1 MRRTLRWLK
10 RIVLGSL
17 ALAVVA
23 IGVALIVVHTDWGRE
38 RIRRQIE
45 AALADEFPGGAR
57 IGKLEG
63 SVLGELVLTDVEL
76 AALDGTPL
84 VSIGTLTVD
93 VALVPLVGNT
103 IRVDR
108 LVADHVTVVDPQRPF
123 APPPAPSTD
132 GPGEPSAWTIELPDV
147 ELRDGTV
154 TLSSAATGGAPVTL
168 TAIELQLVA
177 RIPSGAPI
185 TAAVTSLRGRWGERG
200 LDFEASARATL
211 GDVPAISR
219 LDARLGGVVVGASD
233 IVLDLAHP
241 AGTLSVQAPARAL
254 VAIAP
259 ELPQPADAA
268 LQITASGSLVEI
280 AGSVGEN
287 RVTALVLASGELSA
301 LRGEAVIVATGG
313 DLATVSQGAVAGA
326 GTMLAVLRG
335 DRAGVQGMLH
345 ATTQL
350 AALPPVVATVAIDA
364 AFSRAGACAVP
375 IERASGQLLVGGDG
389 ELRAAAIASVAARD
403 CTLAFTDP
411 ARVVASVQDLQR
423 ATAGRAEARG
433 AVTGSATITGALSP
447 DPALVVAATLE
458 GRRLR
463 QAELVVGHATGKL
476 AATLASGIVT
486 AKLDASAS
494 GVYRAGQPLGRAVAH
509 AESRIDTRSVAAPRI
524 AARATAWPAVGG
536 AKRIDATA
544 TIELP
549 DARRDSTRI
558 VLGQHALLLANG
570 VKFQGR
576 GGTIELGDRVTLQKL
591 RTASGTG
598 SLEIDAGYGATGLEA
613 NVVAKTLPAS
623 LIDPAYR
630 GSASGTIAL
639 RQRGLRWDGSAKLA
653 ARGLAISPEAQP
665 LHGDLTVAIAGR
677 RVSVDASART
687 DRIGRVQLV
696 LDVEG
701 PRDLLD
707 VSAWQRLE
715 RKSIK
720 LASLAV
726 DRVNL
731 AAMEVPTGG
740 IVDGKLYFVAGSA
753 EANELRISNVETP
766 LGIASGTI
774 VFSQQANDELGAAG
788 NAHVEGVGDANLTAS
803 FRFPDRPFDPFA
815 WQRLGRGVARELV
828 LVIDD
833 VVVDPDKLAKLGFP
847 DLPYH
852 ARADI
857 QIGLHPGSSEAKL
870 QVDLRDVHGGVLVKP
885 LDLEIRASSDRSG
898 TAAKVTLIDPAV
910 AAAPSGLAAAQT
922 SLQHRDLITLDGTTP
937 VTFDRWLTARLP
949 DLIGSPLAGRLE
961 IRRIAAKRLLAY
973 FGRLQRVE
981 GTIGGGFDLAGTL
994 GVPTV
999 KGELTAK
1006 DIEGPPGIEGGRPP
1020 KLDELKL
1027 AVDWGGVAGR
1037 VTLTGIEANGRLY
1050 VSAQGQPTRLDTIL
1064 ANAKF
1069 TRFDLAPIAAL
1080 IPGELAASTGI
1091 LEGDISINKLDP
1103 RTMKGLAGYVRLT
1116 SARIPL
1122 IPILGT
1128 LHDATA
1134 MVSYGDRGLV
1144 AIVEGPKDARIG
1156 RHAAHL
1162 GQTGK
1167 VWMKVMGPRD
1177 LSSLEGR
1184 LEVYDVQMIGEI
1196 EPIVTGVA
1204 VAKLVRQNDR
1214 YVGHIDVS
1222 NASVI
1227 VPEETGEDLLDP
1239 DAPSD
1244 LYIVEDGV
1252 KLERQPMFV
1261 LGARAPD
1268 HPFLVVDIHVQ
1279 PTKIEALSLLD
1290 DFGVRATASGN
1301 LKVSLGDSLGVLG
1314 RIGID
1319 RGTVDVLGRIY
1330 KVDPASQIV
1339 FDGTTDGKLG
1349 IDLSHDFPSMT
1360 LLVNLRGRI
1369 SAPDPQLAS
1378 DPGIYT
1384 QGQLAGFLAGGD
1396 PGGDTAQQTREAATG
1411 TGAALLSTRLGKRLK
1426 RVLPVKLDLIRCDP
1440 GSSAAGASCTI
1451 GRWLSDN
1458 LFLAFK
1464 SRLEARPD
1472 ENSGDLQLQ
1481 WYFRREWLIE
1491 GIGGDRN
1498 HNGVDLLWRRR
1509 W

>member
-23 IGVALIVVHTDWGRE
+23 VGVALIVLHTDWGRE

-57 IGKLEG
+57 VGKLEG

-76 AALDGTPL
+76 AALDGAPL

-93 VALVPLVGNT
+93 VALTPLASNT

-108 LVADHVTVVDPQRPF
+108 LVADRVTVVDPQRPF
-123 APPPAPSTD
+123 APPPEPRTE
-132 GPGEPSAWTIELPDV
+132 GPGEPSAWTVELPDV
-147 ELRDGTV
+147 ELRDGTI
-154 TLSSAATGGAPVTL
+154 TLSRAATGGAPVTL
-168 TAIELQLVA
+168 TAIALQLAA
-177 RIPSGAPI
+177 RLPSGAPI
-185 TAAVTSLRGRWGERG
+185 TAAVTSLRGRWVERG
-200 LDFEASARATL
+200 LDFEASAQATL
-211 GDVPAISR
+211 GDVPALAR
-219 LDARLGGVVVGASD
+219 FDARLGGIVVGGKD

-241 AGTLSVQAPARAL
+241 AGTLTVQAPARAMA
-254 VAIAP
+254 AIAP
-259 ELPQPADAA
+259 ELSLPADAA
-268 LQITASGSLVEI
+268 LQITASDSLVEI
-280 AGSVGEN
+280 TGNVGEN

-364 AFSRAGACAVP
+364 AFARDGACAVP

-389 ELRAAAIASVAARD
+389 ELRAGAIASVTGRD
-403 CTLAFTDP
+403 CTLVLADS
-411 ARVVASVQDLQR
+411 ARVAASVDDLPR
-423 ATAGRAEARG
+423 ATAGHVDTRG
-433 AVTGSATITGALSP
+433 AVTASATITGTLSP
-447 DPALVVAATLE
+447 EPALVVAATLA

-476 AATLASGIVT
+476 GATLASGVVT

-509 AESRIDTRSVAAPRI
+509 AESRIDTRSEAAPRI
-524 AARATAWPAVGG
+524 AASATAWPAVGG

-549 DARRDSTRI
+549 DARRDTTRI
-558 VLGQHALLLANG
+558 ELGHHALLLANG
-570 VKFQGR
+570 VRFQGR
-576 GGTIELGDRVTLQKL
+576 GGTIELGDRVTLRAL

-598 SLEIDAGYGATGLEA
+598 SLEIDAGYDATGLEA

-639 RQRGLRWDGSAKLA
+639 RQRGLRWDGTAKLA

-677 RVSVDASART
+677 RVSVDASAWT
-687 DRIGRVQLV
+687 DQIGRVQLV
-696 LDVEG
+696 LDVDG

-707 VSAWQRLE
+707 VAAWQRLE
-715 RKSIK
+715 RRSIK

-740 IVDGKLYFVAGSA
+740 IVDGKLYVVAGSA
-753 EANELRISNVETP
+753 EANELRISNVVTP

-788 NAHVEGVGDANLTAS
+788 SARVEGVGDANLTAS
-803 FRFPDRPFDPFA
+803 FRFPDRPFDPLA

-833 VVVDPDKLAKLGFP
+833 VVVDPDRLAKLGFRN
-847 DLPYH
+847 LPYH

-870 QVDLRDVHGGVLVKP
+870 QVDLHDVHGGVLVKP
-885 LDLEIRASSDRSG
+885 LDLEIRASSDRAG

-910 AAAPSGLAAAQT
+910 APRSGLAAAQT
-922 SLQHRDLITLDGTTP
+922 SLKHRDLIALDGTTP

-949 DLIGSPLAGRLE
+949 DLIRSPLTGRLE

-981 GTIGGGFDLAGTL
+981 GTVGGGFDLAGTL

-1006 DIEGPPGIEGGRPP
+1006 DIAGPPGIEGGRPP

-1027 AVDWGGVAGR
+1027 ALDWGGVAGR
-1037 VTLTGIEANGRLY
+1037 ATLTGIEANGRLH
-1050 VSAQGQPTRLDTIL
+1050 VSAQGQPTRLETIL

-1080 IPGELAASTGI
+1080 LPGELAASTGI
-1091 LEGDISINKLDP
+1091 LEGDISIHKLDP
-1103 RTMKGLAGYVRLT
+1103 RTMKGLGGYLRLT

-1134 MVSYGDRGLV
+1134 MVSYGERGLV
-1144 AIVEGPKDARIG
+1144 AIVEGPKDTRIG
-1156 RHAAHL
+1156 RHVARL

-1167 VWMKVMGPRD
+1167 VWMKVTGPRD
-1177 LSSLEGR
+1177 LSRLDGR

-1214 YVGHIDVS
+1214 YVGRIDVS

-1268 HPFLVVDIHVQ
+1268 HPFLVVDINLQ
-1279 PTKIEALSLLD
+1279 PTKIEALSILD
-1290 DFGVRATASGN
+1290 DFGVRATAQGN

-1330 KVDPASQIV
+1330 KIDPASQIV
-1339 FDGTTDGKLG
+1339 FDGTTDGLLG
-1349 IDLSHDFPSMT
+1349 IELSHDFPSMT
-1360 LLVNLRGRI
+1360 LFVNLGGRI
-1369 SAPDPQLAS
+1369 ATPDPQLDS
-1378 DPGIYT
+1378 DPRIYT

-1491 GIGGDRN
+1491 GVGGDRN
-1498 HNGVDLLWRRR
+1498 HNGIDLLWRRR